1 MSVTVIESVFVTVV
15 SVLYKGVFKLFAV
28 FVSGNSCVLELVLR
42 VLVKFGFIR
51 FFMEILK
58 LERF

>member
-28 FVSGNSCVLELVLR
+28 FVSGNSRVLELVLR

>member
-1 MSVTVIESVFVTVV
+1 VSVTVIESVFVTVV

-28 FVSGNSCVLELVLR
+28 FVSGNSRVLELVLR